1 VVAFCFECAGATPKV
16 TQVGLV
22 IRNGSG
28 AIIVAYAPT
37 ALPYSTV
44 LSMRILTVP
53 RGAPYPVGAYTAEAL
68 VDGLAAARTSF
79 TVGTPST
86 TTIQRILSARD
97 RARSD

>member
-1 VVAFCFECAGATPKV
+1 
-16 TQVGLV
+16 
-22 IRNGSG
+22 
-28 AIIVAYAPT
+28 
-37 ALPYSTV
+37 
-44 LSMRILTVP
+44 MRILTVP

-68 VDGLAAARTSF
+68 VDGMAATRTSF